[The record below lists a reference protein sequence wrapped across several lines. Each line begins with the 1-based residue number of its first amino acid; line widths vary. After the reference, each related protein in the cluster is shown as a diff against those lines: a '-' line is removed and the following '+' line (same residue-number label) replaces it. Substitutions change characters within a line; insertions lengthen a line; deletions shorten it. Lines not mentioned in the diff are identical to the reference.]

1 MGKYDIKTYDG
12 TVIEVKSSPKN
23 YYERVFSESEELL
36 KDGFKGLNE
45 ALEKAEN
52 IAKKAVSS

>member
-1 MGKYDIKTYDG
+1 MKLKQKTC
-12 TVIEVKSSPKN
+12 
-23 YYERVFSESEELL
+23 ESEELL

-45 ALEKAEN
+45 AIEKAEN